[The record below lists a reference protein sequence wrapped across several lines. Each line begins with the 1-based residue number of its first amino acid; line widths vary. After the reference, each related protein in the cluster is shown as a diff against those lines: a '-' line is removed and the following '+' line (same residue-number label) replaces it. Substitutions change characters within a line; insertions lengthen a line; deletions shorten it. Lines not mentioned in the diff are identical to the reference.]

1 LSTSIDTGHLSIVL
15 LLTPTTLRGA
25 MHRESATPVR
35 SDVDEAA
42 WKDLGEW
49 IEQLR
54 VRSGLTVGE
63 LAQRADVSRVW
74 LQVLRKGGRRI
85 EGEWRPPNPKQ
96 DALARVARVLD
107 VPVEE
112 MLARAGRA
120 PPRDNQADQEVAP
133 ASDAAARVPELE
145 QRVEQLTED
154 VAELRRL
161 LEERAKR
168 ASGR

>member
-1 LSTSIDTGHLSIVL
+1 
-15 LLTPTTLRGA
+15 
-25 MHRESATPVR
+25 
-35 SDVDEAA
+35 VDEAA
-42 WKDLGEW
+42 WKDFGEW

-63 LAQRADVSRVW
+63 LAERSGVSRVW

-85 EGEWRPPNPKQ
+85 EGTWRPPNPKG
-96 DALARVARVLD
+96 DALVRVARALD

-112 MLARAGRA
+112 MLVRAGSA
-120 PPRDNQADQEVAP
+120 TPKGDHTDHEAAP
-133 ASDAAARVPELE
+133 ASDAVARVPELE
-145 QRVEQLTED
+145 QRVEELTEE

-161 LEERAKR
+161 LEEGARR

>member
-1 LSTSIDTGHLSIVL
+1 MKPRVERR
-15 LLTPTTLRGA
+15 PA
-25 MHRESATPVR
+25 R

-42 WKDLGEW
+42 WKDLGDW

-85 EGEWRPPNPKQ
+85 EGHWRPPNPKQ

-112 MLARAGRA
+112 MLARAGGA
-120 PPRDNQADQEVAP
+120 PPRDGQDQELVL

-145 QRVEQLTED
+145 QRVEHLTEE

-161 LEERAKR
+161 LEERARR

>member
-1 LSTSIDTGHLSIVL
+1 
-15 LLTPTTLRGA
+15 
-25 MHRESATPVR
+25 
-35 SDVDEAA
+35 VDEAA

-63 LAQRADVSRVW
+63 LAQRSDVSRVW

-85 EGEWRPPNPKQ
+85 EGEWRPPNPKR
-96 DALARVARVLD
+96 DALARVARVLG
-107 VPVEE
+107 VSVEE
-112 MLARAGRA
+112 MLARAGSA
-120 PPRDNQADQEVAP
+120 PLRDDQADQEVAP

-145 QRVEQLTED
+145 QRVEQLTEE
-154 VAELRRL
+154 VAELRRV

>member
-1 LSTSIDTGHLSIVL
+1 
-15 LLTPTTLRGA
+15 
-25 MHRESATPVR
+25 VR

-63 LAQRADVSRVW
+63 LAQRSDVSRVW

-85 EGEWRPPNPKQ
+85 EGEWRPPNPKR
-96 DALARVARVLD
+96 DALARVARVLG
-107 VPVEE
+107 VSVEE
-112 MLARAGRA
+112 MLARAGSA
-120 PPRDNQADQEVAP
+120 PLRDDQADQEVAP

-145 QRVEQLTED
+145 QRVEQLTEE
-154 VAELRRL
+154 VAELRRV

>member
-1 LSTSIDTGHLSIVL
+1 
-15 LLTPTTLRGA
+15 
-25 MHRESATPVR
+25 M
-35 SDVDEAA
+35 DEAA

-63 LAQRADVSRVW
+63 LAQRSDVSRVW

-85 EGEWRPPNPKQ
+85 EGEWRPPNPKR
-96 DALARVARVLD
+96 DALARVARVLG
-107 VPVEE
+107 VSVEE
-112 MLARAGRA
+112 MLARAGSA
-120 PPRDNQADQEVAP
+120 PLRDDQADQEVAP

-145 QRVEQLTED
+145 QRVEQLTEE
-154 VAELRRL
+154 VAELRRV

>member
-1 LSTSIDTGHLSIVL
+1 
-15 LLTPTTLRGA
+15 
-25 MHRESATPVR
+25 VR

-63 LAQRADVSRVW
+63 LAQRSDVSRVW

-85 EGEWRPPNPKQ
+85 EGAWRPPNPKR

-112 MLARAGRA
+112 MLARAGS
-120 PPRDNQADQEVAP
+120 PPPKDNQADQEFAP
-133 ASDAAARVPELE
+133 GSDAAARVPELE
-145 QRVEQLTED
+145 QRVDQLTED

>member
-1 LSTSIDTGHLSIVL
+1 
-15 LLTPTTLRGA
+15 
-25 MHRESATPVR
+25 M
-35 SDVDEAA
+35 DEAA

-112 MLARAGRA
+112 MLARAGSA
-120 PPRDNQADQEVAP
+120 PPKDHPADQDVTP
-133 ASDAAARVPELE
+133 GSDAAARVPELE
-145 QRVEQLTED
+145 QRVEQLTEE

-161 LEERAKR
+161 LEERTRR